1 MSSPVHIDNKNND
14 ILILSEGPA
23 QGFDDTTL
31 KTEEKWPI
39 KFTQSGKR
47 FVLALNSNGS
57 KSFLTVSQQFQLI
70 TWKNRIK
77 KEV

>member
-23 QGFDDTTL
+23 QGFDDTIMT
-31 KTEEKWPI
+31 TEEKWPI

-70 TWKNRIK
+70 T
-77 KEV
+77 

>member
-47 FVLALNSNGS
+47 FVLTLNSNGS

-70 TWKNRIK
+70 T
-77 KEV
+77 